1 MFSPPIINILAHC
14 LALIPGETT
23 KSYNQV
29 NRIDSLLIKKKKKK
43 IPGAFELWGDP
54 RRRKH

>member
-1 MFSPPIINILAHC
+1 MFSPHIINILTHC
-14 LALIPGETT
+14 LALILGETT

-29 NRIDSLLIKKKKKK
+29 NRIDSLLIKKKKV
-43 IPGAFELWGDP
+43 PGAFELWGDP